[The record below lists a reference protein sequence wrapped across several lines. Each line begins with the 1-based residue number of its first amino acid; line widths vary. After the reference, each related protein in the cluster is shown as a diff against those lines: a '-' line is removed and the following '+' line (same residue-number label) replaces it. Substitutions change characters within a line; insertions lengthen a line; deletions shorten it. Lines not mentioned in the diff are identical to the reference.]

1 MSALANEPAR
11 TPDFR
16 PWRHLPLV
24 GVVALAYAAEVLFQ
38 PDVFSSFTPG
48 AIAEAVFWGFAESFA
63 AGSAI
68 ALAVTAIEW
77 RAAHGASLYVLQIV
91 GGVLL
96 ASAIGI
102 GTWGVFVFR
111 ENVLEALPYLAGQS
125 ARFTV
130 IGILLA
136 LVDGF
141 RRRAQKAASL
151 TRELAAAQSATAAQI
166 ELTQLRLLEAQI
178 EPHFLFNTIATLRR
192 TWHVDPELGRRMHAN
207 VIAYLAATLPQMRA
221 PLGTLGEEFELTRA
235 YLELFAVRMGGRLR
249 FTIDLP
255 ERLAPLPFPRM
266 IVLTLVENA
275 IKHGLAPAAD
285 GGSVCVRADTEGSRL
300 LVRVTDDGVG
310 FGAANTGGTG
320 IGLVNVRARLR
331 TQFGTDALLEIG
343 PGESAGVE
351 AVVRLPLVHG
361 ARLAA
366 TPETAPEPGAVNVA
380 TAPPAAF
387 RVGAL
392 CS

>member
-11 TPDFR
+11 TSDFR

-38 PDVFSSFTPG
+38 PEVFSSFTPA
-48 AIAEAVFWGFAESFA
+48 AIAESVLWGFAESFA
-63 AGSAI
+63 AGLPI

-77 RAAHGASLYVLQIV
+77 RAARGAPLYTLQIV
-91 GGVLL
+91 AGVLL
-96 ASAIGI
+96 ASALGI
-102 GTWGVFVFR
+102 GTWGLFVFR
-111 ENVLEALPYLAGQS
+111 QNFPEALPYLAGQS

-141 RRRAQKAASL
+141 RRRAHQAVSL

-166 ELTQLRLLEAQI
+166 ELTQLRLLEAQV

-192 TWHVDPELGRRMHAN
+192 TWHVDRGLGARMHAN
-207 VIAYLAATLPQMRA
+207 VIAYLSATLPQMRA
-221 PLGTLGEEFELTRA
+221 PLGTLGEEFELSRA

-249 FTIDLP
+249 FTLDLP
-255 ERLAPLPFPRM
+255 DRLASVPFPRM

-285 GGSVCVRADTEGSRL
+285 GGSICVRADTEGSRL
-300 LVRVTDDGVG
+300 FVRVSDDGVG
-310 FGAANTGGTG
+310 FGMANTGGTG

-331 TQFGTDALLEIG
+331 TQFGKDARLEIG
-343 PGESAGVE
+343 PGERAGVE
-351 AVVRLPLVHG
+351 AVVRLPLC
-361 ARLAA
+361 ADASLAA
-366 TPETAPEPGAVNVA
+366 GLPKAPEPDAGGAAVSPV
-380 TAPPAAF
+380 AF
-387 RVGAL
+387 RGGAL